1 MDSLNPQPNVPA
13 AFVPAKSGDTFKL
26 GTLTIRIMED
36 GSHTGTVINDEI
48 YTQP

>member
-1 MDSLNPQPNVPA
+1 MDSINPQPNVPA

-36 GSHTGTVINDEI
+36 GSHTGSVIADEL
-48 YTQP
+48 TP